1 MFGKENIVS
10 DEFVDRMWR
19 FALSIL
25 GDREE
30 ARDVVQDVLL
40 RFCRRTLVFT
50 NVEAYLIRAVRNACI
65 DVLRARKFWDEGE
78 AESAI
83 GEDAHVSWEAGELV
97 RFAMSELGLKQRMVV
112 QLKDIEGYS
121 TEDVAGILGV
131 KENQVRVI
139 LSRARMK
146 MKETIEK
153 ENEGR

>member
-1 MFGKENIVS
+1 MFGEDNIVS
-10 DEFVDRMWR
+10 EEFVDRMWR

-40 RFCRRTLVFT
+40 RFCRKTLVFT

-65 DVLRARKFWDEGE
+65 DVLRARRFWDDEE
-78 AESAI
+78 TESAVV
-83 GEDAHVSWEAGELV
+83 EDFHCSWEAGELV
-97 RFAMSELGLKQRMVV
+97 KFAMSKLGLKQRMVV
-112 QLKDIEGYS
+112 QMKDIEGYS
-121 TEDVAGILGV
+121 TEEVARILGV

-139 LSRARMK
+139 LSRARIK

>member
-1 MFGKENIVS
+1 MFGKDIILS

-25 GDREE
+25 GDGEE

-40 RFCRRTLVFT
+40 RFCRKTLVLT
-50 NVEAYLIRAVRNACI
+50 NVEAYLLKAVRNACI
-65 DVLRARKFWDEGE
+65 DILRARRFWDEGE
-78 AESAI
+78 PESAI
-83 GEDAHVSWEAGELV
+83 GEDPHGSWEAGELV
-97 RFAMSELGLKQRMVV
+97 RFAMSKLGLKQRMAV
-112 QLKDIEGYS
+112 QLKDIEGYT
-121 TEDVAGILGV
+121 TEDVAKILGV

-146 MKETIEK
+146 IKETIEK

>member
-1 MFGKENIVS
+1 MSGKDKIVS

-40 RFCRRTLVFT
+40 RICRKTFVFT

-65 DVLRARKFWDEGE
+65 DVLRARRFWDDEDT
-78 AESAI
+78 ESTI
-83 GEDAHVSWEAGELV
+83 VEDSHCSWEAGELV

-121 TEDVAGILGV
+121 TEDVARILGV

-146 MKETIEK
+146 MKEIIEK
-153 ENEGR
+153 ENERR